1 MKKVLILI
9 VCLLVIAACGG
20 GNGGGSAIGSASGGE
35 GGGTTVIAALNSTI
49 VTGMFVAP
57 QRAEIAGLV
66 QNAASD
72 PIVVTVQEEPAITT
86 KVGDDGTFTL
96 RGLPAGSFT
105 LIFTQGGGTVGT
117 LVFKEVAA
125 NQQITIS
132 VQMLDGEVVLV
143 DQDRRG
149 IGNAGIELEGT
160 IESLLPVDAAG
171 EGKFVLNGRTV
182 IVRPGVTAIRQ
193 GAERKAFADL
203 KIGMRVHVK
212 GAKVEESTDVLA
224 YEVIIQNAGATTT
237 TTQTGGEEE
246 KKISICHVPGGN
258 LSKGKTITIGASAWP
273 AHEAHGDTEGPCAP

>member
-1 MKKVLILI
+1 MKKVLILF
-9 VCLLVIAACGG
+9 VCLSVMAACGG
-20 GNGGGSAIGSASGGE
+20 SGSE
-35 GGGTTVIAALNSTI
+35 GGGTAGITTQNSTV
-49 VTGMFVAP
+49 VTGMFVAAQKAP
-57 QRAEIAGLV
+57 IAGLV
-66 QNAASD
+66 LKAASD

-86 KVGDDGTFTL
+86 MVGDDGTFTL

-105 LIFTQGGGTVGT
+105 LVFTQGSSTVGT

-132 VQMLDGEVVLV
+132 VQLLDGEVVLV

-171 EGKFVLNGRTV
+171 EGKFVLSGRTV

-203 KIGMRVHVK
+203 KVGMRVHVK
-212 GAKVEESTDVLA
+212 GAKVEASTDVLA
-224 YEVIIQNAGATTT
+224 YEVIIQNTTE
-237 TTQTGGEEE
+237 TGGEE
-246 KKISICHVPGGN
+246 KVPICHVPGGN
-258 LSKGKTITIGASAWP
+258 LSKGKTITIDGSAWP
-273 AHEAHGDTEGPCAP
+273 AHEAHGDTKGPC

>member
-9 VCLLVIAACGG
+9 ACLSVMAACGG
-20 GNGGGSAIGSASGGE
+20 GSE
-35 GGGTTVIAALNSTI
+35 GGGTAGITALNSTI

-57 QRAEIAGLV
+57 QKTPIAGLV

-72 PIVVTVQEEPAITT
+72 PIVVTVQEEPAITI
-86 KVGDDGTFTL
+86 KVGNDGTFTL

-105 LIFTQGGGTVGT
+105 LVFTQGSSTVGT

-171 EGKFVLNGRTV
+171 EGKFVLKGRTV
-182 IVRPGVTAIRQ
+182 IVRPGVTAIRH

-203 KIGMRVHVK
+203 IIGMRVHVK

-224 YEVIIQNAGATTT
+224 YEVIIQNTDIIQPG
-237 TTQTGGEEE
+237 TQPSGEE
-246 KKISICHVPGGN
+246 KISICHVPGGN
-258 LSKGKTITIGASAWP
+258 LSKGKTITINASAWP

>member
-9 VCLLVIAACGG
+9 VCLSVIAACGG

-35 GGGTTVIAALNSTI
+35 GGGTTALNSTI

-57 QRAEIAGLV
+57 QRAAIAGLV
-66 QNAASD
+66 QNAAVD
-72 PIVVTVQEEPAITT
+72 PIMVTVQEEPTITT

-105 LIFTQGGGTVGT
+105 LLFTQGSSAVGT

-203 KIGMRVHVK
+203 KVGMRVHVK

-237 TTQTGGEEE
+237 TTLTGGEEAE

-258 LSKGKTITIGASAWP
+258 RSKGKTITIGASAWP